1 MVVSSYTLKQEEGKQ
16 MAMNIASFGFWK
28 HLDDSSRFCRLLP
41 PLMLESTPVWM
52 SCSDRWL
59 LALTATGLLYIW

>member
-1 MVVSSYTLKQEEGKQ
+1 MVVSLYTLKQEEGKH
-16 MAMNIASFGFWK
+16 MVINIVSIEFWN
-28 HLDDSSRFCRLLP
+28 LLLTPLVSVRLLP